1 MEERENSRSLFR
13 TLSDFADSGA
23 VPMHMPGHKRNDLGI
38 DFLERLGAR
47 YDITEIEGFDDL
59 HHPKGILKEA
69 MARAAELWG
78 SDRCF
83 FLVNGSTV
91 GILAGIRAVQKC
103 TGCGKIIMARNCHRS
118 VYNAVELLKLE
129 PEYIEPKVIRDFGFC
144 GSIDGKDIEI
154 SLQKDPGT
162 PIILTSPTYEGVM
175 SNIAEIAVICH
186 LYGSPLIVDSA
197 HGAHLGLSKY
207 FTGSA
212 ISAGAD
218 LVVQSVHK
226 TLTGLNQT
234 GLLHVNSNLIDP
246 EAVARELSVFE
257 TSSPSYPLM
266 ASIDGTVELLAN
278 RGNELFSAW
287 NMRLDGFDRRVAG
300 LQRLKIPGHSEYFP
314 CQDIRKAGYVPHL
327 LKGENVYGY
336 DRSKIVIS
344 CEGTSI
350 SGTELMRR
358 LREDN
363 NIYCEMAACGY
374 VVAMTGIRDREGD
387 MECLAKAVC
396 EIDGQIESTGPRLPF
411 YGPKL
416 PTRRLPVSE
425 AADKPSKRVFL
436 RDALG
441 KVSAEYVWAYPPGIP
456 IVVPG
461 EELTEDVIN
470 AFVIQKDSG
479 VELRSTFG
487 EMPKYIRV
495 LK

>member
-1 MEERENSRSLFR
+1 MENNKSLFR
-13 TLSDFADSGA
+13 ALAEFADSGA
-23 VPMHMPGHKRNDLGI
+23 VPMHMPGHKRNDLGL

-59 HHPKGILKEA
+59 HHPEGILKEA
-69 MARAAELWG
+69 MERAAELWG
-78 SDRCF
+78 SEQCF

-91 GILAGIRAVQKC
+91 GILAGLRAVQRC
-103 TGCGKIIMARNCHRS
+103 TGSDKLILGRSCHRS
-118 VYNAVELLKLE
+118 VYNAVELLNLK
-129 PEYIEPKVIRDFGFC
+129 PIYIAPQIIKGFGFC
-144 GSIDGKDIEI
+144 GSISEKDIEI
-154 SLQKDPGT
+154 SLQENPGI
-162 PIILTSPTYEGVM
+162 PVILTSPTYEGVL

-234 GLLHVNSNLIDP
+234 GLLHINSDLIDP
-246 EAVARELSVFE
+246 YTVARELSVFE

-266 ASIDGTVELLAN
+266 ASIDSTVELLAN
-278 RGNELFSAW
+278 RGNELLSAW
-287 NMRLDGFDRRVAG
+287 SMRLDGFDRRVAG

-314 CQDIRKAGYVPHL
+314 CQDIRKAGYIPHML
-327 LKGENVYGY
+327 NVENVYGY

-350 SGTELMRR
+350 TGTELMRR
-358 LREDN
+358 LREDY
-363 NIYCEMAACGY
+363 NIYCEMAAGGY

-387 MECLAKAVC
+387 MECLAKAIC
-396 EIDGQIESTGPRLPF
+396 EIDGQIESAGPRLPF

-416 PTRRLPVSE
+416 PPRRLPAWE
-425 AADKPSKRVFL
+425 AVKEPSKRVFL
-436 RDALG
+436 RDAQG
-441 KVSAEYVWAYPPGIP
+441 KISAEYVWAYPPGIP

-461 EELTEDVIN
+461 EELTEDIIS

-479 VELRSTFG
+479 VDLRSTFG